1 MPSPARCLRRQ
12 ERIKCP
18 GSISF
23 FSRLSSLQN
32 ETQFVRSIDWK
43 RKVVTVIP
51 PSRRE
56 VLTTF
61 SRQVSEAGS
70 AKATEEMRGIRAHTS
85 FMVVLL
91 FRREAL
97 GQPKKQLVSLKV
109 LGRVGQV

>member
-23 FSRLSSLQN
+23 FSRLSSLHN
-32 ETQFVRSIDWK
+32 KTQFVRSIDWK

-61 SRQVSEAGS
+61 RRQISEAGS
-70 AKATEEMRGIRAHTS
+70 AKAAEQPAAVNRGIRIHAS
-85 FMVVLL
+85 FMDQLL
-91 FRREAL
+91 F
-97 GQPKKQLVSLKV
+97 
-109 LGRVGQV
+109 